1 MSKIATAQRQEKAYD
16 LSRFRLLIVEDS
28 AFIGSLLTG
37 ALKTM
42 GVGSIIVAS
51 SFVEARQVIS
61 RCNAFSSTD
70 NIDVIMTDW
79 LTPDGEGN
87 DFIKWLRENRADS
100 IKYLPVIVCSAFAD
114 RELVEHSRDSGANEV
129 LVKPVSAEKIAQR
142 ILYVIDKPRAYVQA
156 PEFFGP
162 ERRRQEKQFNGTDKR
177 MMRQEDIEVEHERVG

>member
-1 MSKIATAQRQEKAYD
+1 MNRLATAQRQDKAYD
-16 LSRFRLLIVEDS
+16 LSRFRLLIIEDS

-42 GVGSIIVAS
+42 GVGSIIMAS
-51 SFVEARQVIS
+51 SFAEARQVIA

-70 NIDVIMTDW
+70 NIDVVMTDW
-79 LTPDGEGN
+79 LTPDGEGE
-87 DFIKWLRENRADS
+87 DFIKWIRENRADS

-114 RELVEHSRDSGANEV
+114 RDLVEHSRDSGANEV

-162 ERRRQEKQFNGTDKR
+162 ERRRQDKRFDGTDKR
-177 MMRQEDIEVEHERVG
+177 VMRQEDIEVDHERAG

>member
-1 MSKIATAQRQEKAYD
+1 MNKPALAQRQDKAYD
-16 LSRFRLLIVEDS
+16 LSRFRLLIIEDS

-42 GVGSIIVAS
+42 GVGSIIMAAS
-51 SFVEARQVIS
+51 FDEARQVVS

-70 NIDVIMTDW
+70 NIDVVMTDW
-79 LTPDGEGN
+79 LTPDGEGDN
-87 DFIKWLRENRADS
+87 FIKWMRENRADS

-142 ILYVIDKPRAYVQA
+142 ILYVIDKPRAYVQT

-162 ERRRQEKQFNGTDKR
+162 DRRRQEKQLKGTDR
-177 MMRQEDIEVEHERVG
+177 RTMRQEDIEVEHERAG